1 MPQKAKRH
9 RNPRVVFYSHDT
21 MGLGHVRRNMLLTQ
35 AVLTLLPAAEILLIT
50 GVREAAQFPLPK
62 GTDIVTLP
70 TYLKTPDG
78 NYRPRAL
85 GKDIKRLVCLRSD
98 IIHAAMSA
106 FEPDMVVVDNVPRGA
121 MSELDTILP
130 VLAAKG
136 TEMVLG
142 LRDIIDHPDAVQR
155 QWAKLGN
162 MDAIRNYFTQ
172 VWVYGDADFYDLTRQ
187 YGFDAELTRKVTFMG
202 YLDAAKRLQGITPT
216 SAACPIDAPYAL
228 CMLGG
233 GQDGYAL
240 AEAFVHA
247 RLPAGRTGMLITGS
261 MMPPEEREQLRQ
273 WVNQRDDMT
282 MAAFVP
288 EPLELM
294 RRAER
299 IVSMGGYN
307 TVMEILALEKTAL
320 IIPRVAPRQE
330 QWIRAT
336 KLAER
341 NLVTCLAPEALS
353 PAVIQRWLAQPQNY
367 ANPRDILNFKG
378 LEQVA
383 MQVADVF
390 RTKMEA

>member
-1 MPQKAKRH
+1 
-9 RNPRVVFYSHDT
+9 
-21 MGLGHVRRNMLLTQ
+21 MLLTQ